1 VLLALTFYSTRF
13 QKVNS
18 YPVIFPIIIIFT
30 GALAAALCGLPALNR
45 RLTAPRLGW
54 ILSVVPLSAFVL
66 LLQTVPDLQAGTVFT
81 WQIQWLPSIG
91 INASLYF
98 DSLAALFALLIT
110 FIGTVVIIYAGQYFR
125 DDSGTWRFFTYLLLF
140 MGAMLG
146 LVMAGDVITLF
157 IFWEGTSIVSFLLV
171 AYKYKDDEARRGA
184 FKALFITAG
193 GGIALLIG
201 LLFMAHVVGD
211 SRFIAI
217 LSCGDALRESGFYPL
232 ILGLIALGAFTKS
245 AQFPFHIWLPDAMS
259 APAPASAYLHSA
271 TMVKAG
277 IYLLARLHPVMG
289 LTETWFWLLTLAGMA
304 TMLTGAVLGIKK
316 NDLKAVLAYSTICQL
331 GILVMMIGQD
341 MQISFK
347 ALIIGILAHALYK
360 STLFLVVGIV
370 DHETG
375 TRDLRRL
382 GGLRRSMPFTFAIGG
397 LAALSMAGLPP
408 LFGFL
413 AKETLLAT
421 AVHRSLPTVV
431 AWIFTLASVLTGALM
446 LVISGRLI
454 WDTFLGQ
461 PRDPDIHGHEAPAAM
476 LMAPA
481 IPAIL
486 SLVLGQVPG
495 PKEEAALLAN
505 AAGAAYGAKVE
516 VSLALWT
523 GLNVPLFLS
532 MIAISIGTLIFI
544 YRRRITAWMQGL
556 SSLPTLNALFTGL
569 IQGIDILAAGATRF
583 QHGKLRF
590 YLVTMLA
597 SALVL
602 VFFFGGFPPP
612 VDLSAITAPIFS
624 YAGELVVLKIVALL
638 IVAGTSLACVLLA
651 NDFFAILAFG
661 ASGLG
666 VAVLLA
672 LEPAPDVA
680 LVQIVVDVL
689 LIIILVL
696 ALSLLPGKKLREA
709 QKLVLSRQKLGIWRD
724 ALVSI
729 VFGIVVMYMSLAA
742 LLSRSRISELTPFFE
757 SNAKAT
763 GSKSIVGAILM
774 DFRGIDT
781 LNEIVVFSIAGLGIY
796 TLLWFGSRK
805 HKDIHAVDDEWG
817 KAGTPDFETLG
828 IGGNKLAPLIQVL
841 ARIVLPLAMAISVCE
856 LLYGHDQPG
865 DGFTAGVIT
874 SIGIGFWYVV
884 FGYHETRR
892 HLFWIRPSRFISWG
906 ILLAILTGTAAM
918 FVNGSFL
925 SNVDFGMMMGLK
937 LPAGI
942 HLSTSFLF
950 ESAIALSVV
959 GSVMHMLNAMGHPE
973 EEDT

>member
-1 VLLALTFYSTRF
+1 MNDLLLLLPLF
-13 QKVNS
+13 
-18 YPVIFPIIIIFT
+18 IIFT
-30 GALAAALCGLPALNR
+30 GALVAALFGLPALNR
-45 RLTAPRLGW
+45 RLSIIQLSWLLALAPLTAFL
-54 ILSVVPLSAFVL
+54 VL
-66 LLQTVPDLQAGTVFT
+66 LQYIPDLQANLAFT
-81 WQIQWLPSIG
+81 WQVAWIPSLG
-91 INASLYF
+91 LNAGLYY
-98 DSLAALFALLIT
+98 DSLSALFALLIT
-110 FIGTVVIIYAGQYFR
+110 FIGTLVVIYTGQYFKS
-125 DDSGTWRFFTYLLLF
+125 DQGAWRFLTYLLLF

-146 LVMAGDVITLF
+146 LVMAGDVLTLF

-171 AYKYKDDEARRGA
+171 AYKYKDAEARQGA
-184 FKALFITAG
+184 FKSLFITAG

-232 ILGLIALGAFTKS
+232 ILGLVALGAFTKS
-245 AQFPFHIWLPDAMS
+245 AQFPFHFWLPDAMS

-289 LTETWFWLLTLAGMA
+289 LTETWFWLLTLTGMT
-304 TMLTGAVLGIKK
+304 TMLTGAVLGLKK

-421 AVHRSLPTVV
+421 AVHYSLPTVV
-431 AWIFTLASVLTGALM
+431 AWIFTLASVLTGALLM
-446 LVISGRLI
+446 VISGRLI

-481 IPAIL
+481 VPAIL
-486 SLVLGQVPG
+486 SLVLGQIPG
-495 PKEEAALLAN
+495 LKEEAALLAN
-505 AAGAAYGAKVE
+505 AAGAAYGAEVK

-523 GLNVPLFLS
+523 GLNVPLLLS
-532 MIAISIGTLIFI
+532 MIAISIGTVIFI
-544 YRRRITAWMQGL
+544 YRQRITAWMQ
-556 SSLPTLNALFTGL
+556 SVWTLPTLNDLFNGL
-569 IQGIDILAAGATRF
+569 IQGIDKLAAGATRL

-597 SALVL
+597 SALAL
-602 VFFFGGFPPP
+602 IFFFGGFPPP
-612 VDLSAITAPIFS
+612 VDMSAITAPAFS
-624 YAGELVVLKIVALL
+624 YAGELVVLKIVALFV
-638 IVAGTSLACVLLA
+638 VAGTSLACVLLV
-651 NDFFAILAFG
+651 NDFFAILACG

-696 ALSLLPGKKLREA
+696 ALSLLPRQKLREA
-709 QKLVLSRQKLGIWRD
+709 QNLVLSRRKLGIWRD
-724 ALVSI
+724 AFVSI
-729 VFGIVVMYMSLAA
+729 VFGIVVMYMSLSA
-742 LLSRSRISELTPFFE
+742 LLSRPRISELTPFFE
-757 SNAKAT
+757 STAKAI

-796 TLLWFGSRK
+796 TLLWFGTRK
-805 HKDIHAVDDEWG
+805 HKDTHSVDDERG
-817 KAGTPDFETLG
+817 KAGTPDLKTLG
-828 IGGNKLAPLIQVL
+828 IGGNTISPLIRVL

-892 HLFWIRPSRFISWG
+892 HLFWIKPSRFISWG
-906 ILLAILTGTAAM
+906 ILLAIITGTAAM

-925 SNVDFGMMMGLK
+925 SNVDFGKMMGLK

-950 ESAIALSVV
+950 ESAIAVSVV